1 MDRGTTDT
9 SAEIEEEPK
18 RRHWFADVF
27 IRLFKEKP
35 LGAAGA
41 VVTIILVVVAIFADV
56 IAPYGYNETKVA
68 GFLAPPSADHLLG
81 GDHLGRDIFSRI
93 VYGARISVIIAIVSS
108 TIAIINTTIIG
119 VLSGYIG
126 GKFDMIVQ
134 RFVDAFM
141 CFPGLIILILIMSF
155 VGPGVLQV
163 ILVIGMVFGIA
174 GSRTIRSA
182 VIAIKENVYV
192 QAAQAIGCSTPRVLF
207 RHILPNVM
215 APIIVLFTTRLPG
228 VVLIEASLSYL
239 GYGIPPPIPSWGS
252 MLSQEGRTFMFM
264 SPGMAIYPGLALSIV
279 VFGVNMFGDALRDL
293 LDPRLRGGIGR
304 YGGGRSSP

>member
-18 RRHWFADVF
+18 RRHWFADIF

-56 IAPYGYNETKVA
+56 IAPYGYNDTRVA
-68 GFLAPPSADHLLG
+68 GFLTPPSADHLLG

-93 VYGARISVIIAIVSS
+93 VYRARISVIIAIVSS

-155 VGPGVLQV
+155 IGPGLW
-163 ILVIGMVFGIA
+163 
-174 GSRTIRSA
+174 
-182 VIAIKENVYV
+182 NV
-192 QAAQAIGCSTPRVLF
+192 
-207 RHILPNVM
+207 
-215 APIIVLFTTRLPG
+215 IIVL
-228 VVLIEASLSYL
+228 
-239 GYGIPPPIPSWGS
+239 
-252 MLSQEGRTFMFM
+252 
-264 SPGMAIYPGLALSIV
+264 ALV
-279 VFGVNMFGDALRDL
+279 
-293 LDPRLRGGIGR
+293 
-304 YGGGRSSP
+304 

>member
-1 MDRGTTDT
+1 MDKGTTDRP
-9 SAEIEEEPK
+9 AVIEEEPQ
-18 RRHWFADVF
+18 RRHWLADVF

-41 VVTIILVVVAIFADV
+41 IVTLILVLVAIFAPL
-56 IAPYGYNETKVA
+56 IAPYGFNDTRVA
-68 GFLAPPSADHLLG
+68 EPLSPPSTSNLLG
-81 GDHLGRDIFSRI
+81 GDHLGRDVFSRI
-93 VYGARISVIIAIVSS
+93 IYGARISVMIGLIAS
-108 TIAIINTTIIG
+108 TLAITNTTVIG

-126 GKFDMIVQ
+126 GKFDMVVQ

-141 CFPGLIILILIMSF
+141 CFPGIVILILIMSF
-155 VGPGVLQV
+155 VGPGILQV
-163 ILVIGMVFGIA
+163 ILVIGFVFGIA
-174 GSRTIRSA
+174 GSRTIRGA

-192 QAAQAIGCSTPRVLF
+192 QAAQAIGCSTPRILF

-215 APIIVLFTTRLPG
+215 APIIVLFSTRLPG

-239 GYGIPPPIPSWGS
+239 GFGIPPPIPSWGS
-252 MLSQEGRTFMFM
+252 MLSQEGRTYMFM
-264 SPGMAIYPGLALSIV
+264 APGIAIYPGLALGIV

-304 YGGGRSSP
+304 YGGGKSSP